1 MSRRYGS
8 ARWSSLLLTTLPVWL
23 VVAHLTA
30 AVLGLYT
37 SAPDIAILQAE
48 RTASGGDALL
58 IEVRA
63 DDGRM
68 GSGVRQVEFQL
79 GSTSGTWRPLS
90 LDSRS
95 MTYKA
100 TWKPEAGTE
109 SSHELY
115 VRATDNTGNPRIVHA
130 TVTVG
135 PARSV
140 PAGGQDGLADLSWN
154 GVARGPRR

>member
-1 MSRRYGS
+1 MSRKYGS
-8 ARWSSLLLTTLPVWL
+8 ARWSSLLFTTLPVWL

-37 SAPDIAILQAE
+37 SAPDVAIVQAA
-48 RTASGGDALL
+48 RTASGGDALV

-79 GSTSGTWRPLS
+79 DSTSGTWRPLA

-100 TWKPEAGTE
+100 TWKPEALAEGR
-109 SSHELY
+109 HELY
-115 VRATDNTGNPRIVHA
+115 VRATDNTGNPRTVHV
-130 TVTVG
+130 TVTVT
-135 PARSV
+135 PSSV
-140 PAGGQDGLADLSWN
+140 PARGQEGLADLTWKGAGS
-154 GVARGPRR
+154 